1 MLKFID
7 SVLHSFRPC
16 FAREATFQWFVVI
29 IVGLLLRSEHLG
41 TTSFIRDLALNPAC
55 YETLNHFFRS
65 SDYSARF
72 VPRIAIIDTACPC

>member
-16 FAREATFQWFVVI
+16 FTREATFHWFVVI

-41 TTSFIRDLALNPAC
+41 TTSFIREL
-55 YETLNHFFRS
+55 TLNHFFRS
-65 SDYSARF
+65 SAWSLETLRQAWLHI
-72 VPRIAIIDTACPC
+72 VKNTAPI